1 MKLLKL
7 VGLITTIACILL
19 VYGAVHAQNPSIA
32 AKPKAEPAIK
42 VSDQDKAE
50 LKQASDQYSQLAQ
63 SQATLQAQLD
73 AVTARMSSLQSGL
86 AAKFNRLC
94 AKAKVDPDLYQW
106 TKDLDGIEL
115 KPVAK

>member
-1 MKLLKL
+1 MKLLKII
-7 VGLITTIACILL
+7 GLITVLFCMLCMWE
-19 VYGAVHAQNPSIA
+19 AVHAQNASIA

-63 SQATLQAQLD
+63 TQATLEAQLD
-73 AVTARMSSLQSGL
+73 AVKARRASLESGF